1 MRVAVIGGGVAGL
14 AAAHELVRRGAEPVV
29 FEAAGRAGGKV
40 GTRTEEGWV
49 TEDGPN
55 FLAKPLDALLDASG
69 LRAEVVKPQPP
80 TTRWV
85 HLGGRVLK
93 APSLG
98 LLARAGAFRAFLE
111 PFFARPLREDVSLR
125 DFLEQRL
132 GARAGGLAA
141 ILMSAGVYA
150 GDPALLSARD
160 AFPTIGELG
169 AKGSLIV
176 NAMRRPKGPPRT
188 GLWTLRRGLG
198 SLVEG
203 VAAGLPDRLRLG
215 RKVTRLSPAARGW
228 EVEGESFDAVVLA
241 LPAAQAAEL
250 SRPFAPRFA
259 EAVSG
264 FRTAR
269 VTVVHLGFPQDGL
282 PRGFGMLDADG
293 TLHGIGTLLPSSML
307 PGRAPE
313 GRALV
318 TAICGGAKHP
328 ERAELADAALVSGIL
343 KDLQRTW
350 ALKADPEYVRVVRW
364 GAAIPQYAPGHR
376 DAVRAAREQLSG
388 LPPVEVAGASY
399 DGVGVPDV
407 ARSGIAAATRLCGT

>member
-215 RKVTRLSPAARGW
+215 RKVARLSPAAPGW
-228 EVEGESFDAVVLA
+228 EVEGESFDAAVLA

-250 SRPFAPRFA
+250 SRPFAPRF
-259 EAVSG
+259 
-264 FRTAR
+264 
-269 VTVVHLGFPQDGL
+269 
-282 PRGFGMLDADG
+282 
-293 TLHGIGTLLPSSML
+293 
-307 PGRAPE
+307 
-313 GRALV
+313 
-318 TAICGGAKHP
+318 
-328 ERAELADAALVSGIL
+328 
-343 KDLQRTW
+343 
-350 ALKADPEYVRVVRW
+350 
-364 GAAIPQYAPGHR
+364 
-376 DAVRAAREQLSG
+376 
-388 LPPVEVAGASY
+388 
-399 DGVGVPDV
+399 
-407 ARSGIAAATRLCGT
+407 